1 VDKQALI
8 VERGEGEKLNVMG
21 AGIRFLCDSRQTG
34 QAWSMME
41 TTLPKE
47 SGPPPHEHPWDEA
60 YYVVEGEVRFTLGGD
75 TRRVKPG
82 DFVFAPA
89 GTLHG
94 FQGASEQP
102 ARLLILDVPAHTESF
117 FREVEREVK
126 EMPRDLAKVPEIGSR
141 HQIRF
146 VRPDDQSSAA

>member
-21 AGIRFLCDSRQTG
+21 AGIRFLCDSRRTG